1 MAFVQVTPDT
11 KSKKNPDAPPKESTN
26 NESMGEDVNGGGWG
40 RGRSGCNSEV
50 RDERVGAGTGS
61 PVRGVE
67 LDLMVEEPGDPSA
80 GIGDNEPGEIMLEE
94 REQ

>member
-40 RGRSGCNSEV
+40 R
-50 RDERVGAGTGS
+50 AGVVAI
-61 PVRGVE
+61 PKYA
-67 LDLMVEEPGDPSA
+67 M
-80 GIGDNEPGEIMLEE
+80 
-94 REQ
+94 RE